1 MSAAMD
7 LCHLPARAAD
17 LIERVGWT
25 QGTERDGKGR
35 VCLTGALRYCDPQP
49 GDWLLAREVF
59 RAKHQAEGWNDA
71 DGRTCDEVI
80 ELLRSTEITVVEL
93 AQTFGPSWET
103 VVNLVHQAATLTAE
117 QLDGLAAARDAAWDA
132 AGAAA
137 GAAAWDAAR
146 AATIGAAAGAAAR
159 AAATRDLIDQY
170 GFTQEHY
177 DLLTR
182 PWRTVVGPLHPDD
195 ADLRVTAE
203 ATPMSTLTV
212 LDWPRLLDTP
222 TTRWYLDREAWGA
235 GQCIG
240 TIGCPDPVVAYAEY
254 EVATLPGDS
263 VNDGWHSADPVCAA
277 HLPAIITHATGEPL
291 VAGTVVEVGMDPAL
305 LRLTGVDAAVVAR
318 FNDGAL
324 GVSA

>member
-59 RAKHQAEGWNDA
+59 RAKYQAEGWNDA

-117 QLDGLAAARDAAWDA
+117 QLDGLAAAGAAA
-132 AGAAA
+132 RAAA
-137 GAAAWDAAR
+137 GAAAW
-146 AATIGAAAGAAAR
+146 AAAW
-159 AAATRDLIDQY
+159 AAATRDLIDQH

-177 DLLTR
+177 DLLSR

-203 ATPMSTLTV
+203 ATP
-212 LDWPRLLDTP
+212 
-222 TTRWYLDREAWGA
+222 
-235 GQCIG
+235 
-240 TIGCPDPVVAYAEY
+240 
-254 EVATLPGDS
+254 
-263 VNDGWHSADPVCAA
+263 
-277 HLPAIITHATGEPL
+277 
-291 VAGTVVEVGMDPAL
+291 
-305 LRLTGVDAAVVAR
+305 
-318 FNDGAL
+318 
-324 GVSA
+324 